1 MSDVFRES
9 YKKLFDRD
17 VNGCLKMGFAA
28 KLDIWVSKDL
38 KV

>member
-17 VNGCLKMGFAA
+17 PTGCLKMGFAA
-28 KLDIWVSKDL
+28 KLDVMVSKDL